1 MSRDSTM
8 PNDSISLMMSEIYNK
23 WWVQVRGFNEN
34 TKKEEVSAAVKIISN
49 YVATNFDNYPI
60 ARKIALA
67 YIDELEARTGGGYK
81 NDLREK
87 ERRNERE

>member
-1 MSRDSTM
+1 MDQAIKT
-8 PNDSISLMMSEIYNK
+8 ISKYI
-23 WWVQVRGFNEN
+23 
-34 TKKEEVSAAVKIISN
+34 AV
-49 YVATNFDNYPI
+49 NFDNYPI

-87 ERRNERE
+87 EQRNE

>member
-1 MSRDSTM
+1 MIRDSTM
-8 PNDSISLMMSEIYNK
+8 PNDYISLMMSEIYNK
-23 WWVQVRGFNEN
+23 WWVQVRGFNES
-34 TKKEEVSAAVKIISN
+34 TKKEEVDQAIRTISKYIAV
-49 YVATNFDNYPI
+49 NFDNYPI

-87 ERRNERE
+87 E

>member
-1 MSRDSTM
+1 M

-23 WWVQVRGFNEN
+23 WWVQVRGFNES
-34 TKKEEVSAAVKIISN
+34 TKKEEVIKAIEIISN
-49 YVATNFDNYPI
+49 YIAVNFDDYPI

-67 YIDELEARTGGGYK
+67 FIDELDARTGKGYK

-87 ERRNERE
+87 E

>member
-1 MSRDSTM
+1 MSGDSTM
-8 PNDSISLMMSEIYNK
+8 PNDCVSLMMSEIYNK

-34 TKKEEVSAAVKIISN
+34 TEKKEVDQAIRTISKYIAV
-49 YVATNFDNYPI
+49 NFDDYPI

-67 YIDELEARTGGGYK
+67 YIDELQARTSGGYK

-87 ERRNERE
+87 EIKE